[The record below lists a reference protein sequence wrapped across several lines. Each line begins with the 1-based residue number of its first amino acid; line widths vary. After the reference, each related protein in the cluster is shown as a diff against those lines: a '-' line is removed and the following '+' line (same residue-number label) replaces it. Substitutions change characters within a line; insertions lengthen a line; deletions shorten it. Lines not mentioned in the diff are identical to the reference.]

1 MIAVLDTNI
10 LLAALLNPL
19 GAPAKIRQRWQ
30 QQQFDLLISDAT
42 LEEYTDVLLHSPTI
56 TVNEV
61 TELLNELK
69 AFSQHVTINGTLQ
82 VCKDS
87 DDDIFLETAV
97 TGGADFLVTKNIKHF
112 PHKSYSG
119 VRIVKVSTFL
129 KAVEKIFPV

>member
-19 GAPAKIRQRWQ
+19 GAPAKIRQRWRR
-30 QQQFDLLISDAT
+30 QQFDLLISDAT
-42 LEEYTDVLLHSPTI
+42 LEEYTDVLLHSPAI
-56 TVNEV
+56 SVSEV

-69 AFSQHVTINGTLQ
+69 IFSQYIKINCTLH
-82 VCKDS
+82 VCKDP

-97 TGGADFLVTKNIKHF
+97 NGGADFLVTKNLKHF

-129 KAVEKIFPV
+129 KAIEKLFPN

>member
-19 GAPAKIRQRWQ
+19 GAPAKIRQRWR

-56 TVNEV
+56 SVGEV
-61 TELLNELK
+61 TELLTELK
-69 AFSQHVTINGTLQ
+69 AFSQHIQINGTLQ
-82 VCKDS
+82 ACKDS

-97 TGGADFLVTKNIKHF
+97 VGGADFLVTKNLKHF
-112 PHKSYSG
+112 PHKSYGG

-129 KAVEKIFPV
+129 KVVEKTFPD